1 MDSLTGK
8 LLVAAPSLE
17 DPNFARSV
25 IALANHDEDGA
36 LGVVLNRRTE
46 ALVAETVPDLAPVMG
61 DDDQLH
67 FGGPV
72 QQEAIVVLAEF
83 EYPDEPHLTITGTIG
98 LVGDRAEIERLG
110 AITGRL
116 RAYAGYAGWAPG
128 QLENEIERE
137 DWFMADAMP
146 GDIFV
151 TAPERLWSDVLE
163 RMGGEYT
170 LVARMPLDPSLN

>member
-25 IALANHDEDGA
+25 IALASHDDDGA

-46 ALVAETVPDLAPVMG
+46 VLVAETVPDLAPAVG
-61 DDDQLH
+61 DYDQLH

-72 QQEAIVVLAEF
+72 QQDAIVVMAEF
-83 EYPDEPHLTITGTIG
+83 ESPDEPQLTITGTIG
-98 LVGDRAEIERLG
+98 LVGDR
-110 AITGRL
+110 T
-116 RAYAGYAGWAPG
+116 
-128 QLENEIERE
+128 EIERE
-137 DWFMADAMP
+137 DWFTADAMP
-146 GDIFV
+146 GDIFA